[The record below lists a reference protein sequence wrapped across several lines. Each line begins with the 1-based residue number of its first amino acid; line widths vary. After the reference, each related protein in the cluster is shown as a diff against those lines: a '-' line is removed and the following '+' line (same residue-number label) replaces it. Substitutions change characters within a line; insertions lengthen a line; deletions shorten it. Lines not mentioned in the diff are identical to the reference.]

1 MPDDRE
7 YHALEKL
14 DEAVQ
19 ALVTG
24 AGRVQERLEDS
35 YRSLVAVQ
43 PKEIADDE
51 LRRMLVGIKDDLTF
65 DEPVGDERR
74 LRATLRRLT
83 DEDASDIAARV
94 LSLRNQLWNLLMIPA
109 K

>member
-1 MPDDRE
+1 MPEDRE
-7 YHALEKL
+7 YYALGKL
-14 DEAVQ
+14 DEAAQ

-24 AGRVQERLEDS
+24 AGRVQERLEES

-65 DEPVGDERR
+65 DEPTGDEGR

-83 DEDASDIAARV
+83 DEDANAIAARV
-94 LSLRNQLWNLLMIPA
+94 LALRNQLWELLMKPE